1 MTGFGG
7 HGQDSFKGNRKLLG
21 KRGMMKDNP
30 YSPLNKANRQEN
42 KHVQELITWKNLKA
56 KSEERLQIVI
66 WILIGIIFLV
76 SVFAFYFLD

>member
-42 KHVQELITWKNLKA
+42 KNVQELITWKN
-56 KSEERLQIVI
+56 
-66 WILIGIIFLV
+66 
-76 SVFAFYFLD
+76 